1 MWAQIINIVIGLFLM
16 FAPSLWSFDKAAS
29 DHLFIVGPLVIT
41 NAIIALW
48 EFNRGM
54 RWANVLIGVW
64 LIASPF
70 VLGSQGTEATVAI
83 TSAILLILFSLF
95 KGAVKH
101 RYGGGWSSLF
111 QKNPVH
117 WEEARK
123 ATSNR
128 Q

>member
-29 DHLFIVGPLVIT
+29 DHYYIVGPLIIT

-54 RWANVLIGVW
+54 RWANVLIGAW
-64 LIASPF
+64 LIVSPF
-70 VLGSQGTEATVAI
+70 ALGSKGSEATIAI

-95 KGAVKH
+95 KGSVQH

-117 WEEARK
+117 WEEAK
-123 ATSNR
+123 TMGNK